1 MSAEGLPTSRTRHG
15 RITGRKSWLKLL
27 ALFVVPVL
35 LAAGCGDDDNDSSDA
50 KAKAKVEEATA
61 DKAIT
66 VRAGVND
73 TEDSTVA
80 VLEFLPEKITVTKGS
95 TVAWDWADTIEPHS
109 VTFQAGA
116 TLPAPGPP
124 DEALF
129 APSPPTEDF
138 DGTVLTNS
146 GLLPTGPGPAP
157 EFKLTFSKSGTYQ
170 YFCAIHPLMTGSV
183 DVVDGDDGV
192 DSAASVTKRGD
203 EELKPFLAEG
213 RAAKE
218 KLMSS
223 VAAGTP
229 VGGATNWTVEM
240 GTTTEH
246 TDILAFAPVPVA
258 AKAGDQVTFVN
269 NSMAPHTATFG
280 EYGQDPNDPKVVQ
293 PAPGPSPQSL
303 GSTGYFNTGWLPP
316 NSPPGSGPPLAAR
329 SFTFKIPAAGK
340 YSYVC
345 ALHVPSGMAGAIEA
359 A

>member
-1 MSAEGLPTSRTRHG
+1 M
-15 RITGRKSWLKLL
+15 
-27 ALFVVPVL
+27 PVL

-61 DKAIT
+61 DKPIT

-95 TVAWDWADTIEPHS
+95 TVEWDWADTIEPHS

-129 APSPPTEDF
+129 APSPPTGDF

-146 GLLPTGPGPAP
+146 GLQPTGPGPAS

-170 YFCAIHPLMTGSV
+170 YFCVIHPLMTGSV

-229 VGGATNWTVEM
+229 VGGATKEKLMSSVAAGTPVGGATNWTVEM

-246 TDILAFAPVPVA
+246 TDILAFAPVPLA

-280 EYGQDPNDPKVVQ
+280 EYSQDPNDPKVVQ

-303 GSTGYFNTGWLPP
+303 GSAGYFNTGLLPP
-316 NSPPGSGPPLAAR
+316 NFPPGSGPPLAAR

-345 ALHVPSGMAGAIEA
+345 VLHVPSGMAGAIDA

>member
-1 MSAEGLPTSRTRHG
+1 MSVEGIPTSLTRHG
-15 RITGRKSWLKLL
+15 RNAGRKSWLKIL

-35 LAAGCGDDDNDSSDA
+35 LAAGCGDDDNDSSD
-50 KAKAKVEEATA
+50 AKAKVEEATA

-95 TVAWDWADTIEPHS
+95 TVEWDWAETIEPHS

-129 APSPPTEDF
+129 APTPPTGDF

-146 GLLPTGPGPAP
+146 GLQPAGPAP
-157 EFKLTFSKSGTYQ
+157 ASDFKLTFSKPGTYQ
-170 YFCAIHPLMTGSV
+170 YFCVIHPLMTGSV
-183 DVVDGDDGV
+183 DVVEGDEGV
-192 DSAASVTKRGD
+192 DSAASITKRGD

-229 VGGATNWTVEM
+229 VGNATNWTVEM

-280 EYGQDPNDPKVVQ
+280 EYNPNPDDPTVVQ

-303 GSTGYFNTGWLPP
+303 GSTGYFNTGQLPP

-345 ALHVPSGMAGAIEA
+345 VLHVPSGMAGAIDA
-359 A
+359 T